1 MSSTYDVLAAIL
13 RDNDTEIA
21 QIALT
26 NDVAVASYRDGLQA
40 AGQRVRAA
48 MAGLPRN
55 TPGYYEESPVRRPH
69 GGNDDGGGG
78 DDGPIIPRKPTP
90 GGPGRVIDVDLD
102 RDIARVENRYAFREG
117 RGGSPN
123 DEGRIWPALPPAE
136 RDAASD

>member
-26 NDVAVASYRDGLQA
+26 NDVAVAAYRDGLQA

-55 TPGYYEESPVRRPH
+55 TPGYYQR
-69 GGNDDGGGG
+69 GGEDDGGG
-78 DDGPIIPRKPTP
+78 DGPIIPRKPTP
-90 GGPGRVIDVDLD
+90 GGPGRVVDVDLD

-123 DEGRIWPALPPAE
+123 DEGRIWPALPSAE